1 MTAVPLPF
9 VLAFVLV
16 LLALQLER
24 AQPRIMA
31 PGPLRWLLAA
41 CIAQAVLVGLRWSLD
56 TRAVLGAMTVMSATL
71 PPLTWLTLREAPV
84 TARDWPHALPP
95 LAVAALTLSQHW
107 LIDVALLAIAVFYIS
122 LLAAVL
128 RRGANALGDT
138 PFGAIGM
145 KRTAVTVALVLLS
158 LLAVVDAGIA
168 LDFAFN
174 GGAAAAHVVAA
185 TNALTIA
192 AIGVVL
198 VRLASPARTAPPNA
212 SAAARTPAGSQATA
226 PGTERP
232 PGVAVKASPQDAR
245 PSLSADVAEDGR
257 IVAEVNAL
265 LESEDLFRD
274 PALDLKGLARRA
286 RRTPR
291 EISTAIN
298 RVHGRNVSRYVN
310 DHRVAAACIA
320 LEQTAEPVSNIMQD
334 VGFQTKSNFN
344 REFRRVTGMSPVQWR
359 TTAGGAPSGQ
369 A

>member
-24 AQPRIMA
+24 AQPRVLA

-56 TRAVLGAMTVMSATL
+56 TRAVLSAMAVMSATL
-71 PPLTWLTLREAPV
+71 PPLAWLTLREAPV
-84 TARDWPHALPP
+84 TARDWPHALPS
-95 LAVAALTLSQHW
+95 LAVAALTLTWQG
-107 LIDVALLAIAVFYIS
+107 LIDVALVATAALYIA
-122 LLAAVL
+122 LLAGVL

-138 PFGAIGM
+138 PFAAVGI
-145 KRTAVTVALVLLS
+145 KRTAVKIAIAALA
-158 LLAVVDAGIA
+158 LLAAADAGIA

-174 GGAAAAHVVAA
+174 DGAAAAHVVAA
-185 TNALTIA
+185 MNALTII

-198 VRLASPARTAPPNA
+198 VRLAAPAATQGQAARAAPAARRGEPQDP
-212 SAAARTPAGSQATA
+212 AAAG
-226 PGTERP
+226 E
-232 PGVAVKASPQDAR
+232 DA
-245 PSLSADVAEDGR
+245 R
-257 IVAEVNAL
+257 IVAEVDAL
-265 LESEDLFRD
+265 LERESLFRD
-274 PALDLKGLARRA
+274 TALDLKGLARRA

-291 EISTAIN
+291 EISSAIN

-320 LEQTAEPVSNIMQD
+320 LERTADPVTNIMQD

-344 REFRRVTGMSPVQWR
+344 REFRRVTGMSPLQWR
-359 TTAGGAPSGQ
+359 AKAGDAPSTQ
-369 A
+369 PVD